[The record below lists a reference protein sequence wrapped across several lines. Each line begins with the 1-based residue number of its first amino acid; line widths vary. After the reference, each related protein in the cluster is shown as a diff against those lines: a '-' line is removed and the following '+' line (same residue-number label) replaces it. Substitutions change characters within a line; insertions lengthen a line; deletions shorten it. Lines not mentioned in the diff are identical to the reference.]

1 MNAAYAKHIAN
12 VDKHR
17 DLILEAERHIWKNP
31 ETGFREWKTSA
42 YLAEQFEALGYE
54 LTRAGDIP
62 GFYTDLDTGRPGPT
76 SLVMGELD
84 ALFCNTHPEADPETN
99 AVHGRCRR

>member
-76 SLVMGELD
+76 ALVMGELD